1 MLPNPNND
9 IRDQEKAISFQTVNN
24 CIFEFIMLV
33 TVPGLLHT

>member
-9 IRDQEKAISFQTVNN
+9 IRDQEKVISFQTVNN

-33 TVPGLLHT
+33 TVPGLSHT